1 MRDTRGHGR
10 SCRHNKHRL
19 LSVWGQVII
28 YVPIIVIFVSRGMF
42 LKGMDDR
49 FILSKDER
57 LTPNI
62 DEVMADCVI

>member
-1 MRDTRGHGR
+1 MMRRIL
-10 SCRHNKHRL
+10 SI

-28 YVPIIVIFVSRGMF
+28 YVPIIVIFVSRSMF

-57 LTPNI
+57 STPDI
-62 DEVMADCVI
+62 DEVMADYVI